1 MGKLRRVR
9 DDEAAEISIKSRFVL
24 VESAN
29 DLRMI
34 VLRTVVHDWRPSRK
48 KTLLDKLGW
57 TDTLG

>member
-34 VLRTVVHDWRPSRK
+34 VLRTVVHD
-48 KTLLDKLGW
+48 
-57 TDTLG
+57 